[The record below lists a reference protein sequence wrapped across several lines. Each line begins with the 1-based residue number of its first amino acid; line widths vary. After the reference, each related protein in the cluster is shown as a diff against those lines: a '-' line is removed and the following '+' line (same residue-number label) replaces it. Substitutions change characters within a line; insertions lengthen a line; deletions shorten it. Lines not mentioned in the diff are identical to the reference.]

1 MMNNQDQTTKDLAET
16 EVSFTD
22 YVSVVLDIFE
32 Q

>member
-1 MMNNQDQTTKDLAET
+1 MNNQDQTTKDLAET
-16 EVSFTD
+16 EVNFTD